1 MVEPTPI
8 KGKFKDM
15 SLEEMTL
22 NFNGSDY
29 MYTGTSNGVP

>member
-1 MVEPTPI
+1 MVKPTPI
-8 KGKFKDM
+8 EEKFKDI

-29 MYTGTSNGVP
+29 MYASTSNGVP